1 MESKGKK
8 RKLVDSLFM
17 TPLQKKKKIQQLL
30 NQNMDDAGKTKCDD
44 IATSQTEEIS
54 LESIVK
60 NEAATEFGE
69 NKKKDK
75 CSSCMPDIMRDLEG

>member
-1 MESKGKK
+1 
-8 RKLVDSLFM
+8 M

-30 NQNMDDAGKTKCDD
+30 NQNMDDAGKTKCDDID